1 VNNFWLPR
9 PGSHKYYDF
18 KIDWALQAHELTLTK
33 SSGSFKLD
41 AGPLAGKVCWAA
53 KALSNLNSLSA
64 SACKCQWNRQ
74 LL

>member
-1 VNNFWLPR
+1 LAAAARFPNILSFNIYR
-9 PGSHKYYDF
+9 
-18 KIDWALQAHELTLTK
+18 ALQARELTLTK
-33 SSGSFKLD
+33 SGGSFKLV
-41 AGPLAGKVCWAA
+41 AGPLAGKVRWAA